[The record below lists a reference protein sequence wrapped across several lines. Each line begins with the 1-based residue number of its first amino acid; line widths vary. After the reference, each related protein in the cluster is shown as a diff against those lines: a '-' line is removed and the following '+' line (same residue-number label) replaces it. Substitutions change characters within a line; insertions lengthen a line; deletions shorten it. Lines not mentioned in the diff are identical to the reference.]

1 LVIKLVVVVATVTVG
16 NVWKKEKGQAL
27 PGGETATQLIVL
39 CLSKEVGVI
48 VLKQEHT
55 FDKYK

>member
-1 LVIKLVVVVATVTVG
+1 MSGKR
-16 NVWKKEKGQAL
+16 KKEKGQAF

-39 CLSKEVGVI
+39 CLSKEVRVI